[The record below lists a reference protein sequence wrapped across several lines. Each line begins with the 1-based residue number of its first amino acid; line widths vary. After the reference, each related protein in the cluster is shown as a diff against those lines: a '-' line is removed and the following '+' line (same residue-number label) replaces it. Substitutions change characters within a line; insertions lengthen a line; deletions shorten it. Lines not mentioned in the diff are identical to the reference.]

1 MNIEKNKIIGLGL
14 IFIWMV
20 VSVLKLILFKTNSSD
35 LIEVTLTV
43 DCFFWLT
50 SLLILLSFSYSSSF
64 FISKKIF
71 SIILLSLAAIVLFN
85 YKIASFLYLL
95 ILWYSISN
103 LISRRDF
110 EKIYVAAYI
119 FCFFCI
125 ALNVA
130 LNGQS
135 FFYDFRYGYIPSFG
149 FLNPNSFSQ
158 FIIVLYI
165 FWVRNYFYSI
175 ILSIILYFT
184 FKDIIFARS
193 FYLIL
198 ILQPLLL
205 LGVKYIPEKILVMLP
220 VMLFVCSIVL
230 SLFLESDYG
239 SFFNSMLSGRGYY
252 SSLLISEL
260 NSIDKILFGV
270 NKNMDDIPIDSSFVF
285 LLYSYGLLAV
295 SFFIFLYVRGLTI
308 IYRSRNFSL
317 IAVLISFLVYCFVE
331 NVLGSY
337 FMNFTLYYIMS
348 LIFVS
353 SKINR

>member
-1 MNIEKNKIIGLGL
+1 MYIEKNKIISLGL

-20 VSVLKLILFKTNSSD
+20 VSVLKLILFKTNSLD
-35 LIEVTLTV
+35 LIEATFTV

-71 SIILLSLAAIVLFN
+71 FIILVSLAAIILFN
-85 YKIASFLYLL
+85 YKISTFLYLL

-149 FLNPNSFSQ
+149 FSNPNSFSQ

-165 FWVRNYFYSI
+165 FWVRSYFYSI
-175 ILSIILYFT
+175 ILSIVLYFT

-205 LGVKYIPEKILVMLP
+205 LGVKYIPEKFLVMLP
-220 VMLFVCSIVL
+220 VILFVCSIVL
-230 SLFLESDYG
+230 ALFLESDYG
-239 SFFNSMLSGRGYY
+239 GWVNSMLSGRGYY
-252 SSLLISEL
+252 SSILIGEL
-260 NSIDKILFGV
+260 NSVDKILFGV
-270 NKNMDDIPIDSSFVF
+270 TKNIDDIPVDSSFVF
-285 LLYSYGLLAV
+285 LLYNYGLIAV
-295 SFFIFLYVRGLTI
+295 VFFVFLYVKGLAI
-308 IYRSRNFSL
+308 VYRSQDFNL
-317 IAVLISFLVYCFVE
+317 IAILVSFLIYSFVE

-337 FMNFTLYYIMS
+337 FMNFTLYYIMG
-348 LIFVS
+348 LVFL
-353 SKINR
+353 KLKLDR